1 MNFAFLDD
9 GRPAGA
15 DALRALA
22 VANYGHFTSMQVRGG
37 AVRGLDLHL
46 RRLQAATGE
55 LFGVGLDA
63 ARVRAAMRAA
73 VEAAGGDCSLRVT
86 VFSRQF
92 DHRRPLPPVP
102 VEVLATVSPAASAA
116 GAIRVKCFEFVRTL
130 PQVKHV
136 GTFPLFHYRRQAL
149 AAGFD
154 DALFV
159 DARGDVVE
167 GSLWNVGFWDGQSV
181 LWPTGPALRGT
192 MEQLLQRGLEQI
204 GVPQRSLRLRP
215 EAGADPAG
223 AGFAG
228 AFAVNATGI
237 QPIVA
242 IDGRDC
248 LQAAELPGLLQRAL
262 ETQPWQ
268 AV

>member
-1 MNFAFLDD
+1 MNLAFLD
-9 GRPAGA
+9 GQPADA

-46 RRLQAATGE
+46 QRLQAATQE
-55 LFGVGLDA
+55 LFGVALDA
-63 ARVRAAMRAA
+63 ARVQAAMRAA
-73 VEAAGGDCSLRVT
+73 VAAAGGECSLRVT
-86 VFSRQF
+86 VFSRRF
-92 DHRRPLPPVP
+92 DHRKPLQPVP
-102 VEVLATVSPAASAA
+102 VDVLATVAPTAAAA

-159 DARGDVVE
+159 DAHGDVVE
-167 GSLWNVGFWDGQSV
+167 GSVWNAGFWDGQAV

-192 MEQLLQRGLEQI
+192 MEQLLQRGLDAI

-215 EAGADPAG
+215 EAGANL
-223 AGFAG
+223 AG

-237 QPIVA
+237 QPITA
-242 IDGRDC
+242 IDGRAC
-248 LQAAELPGLLQRAL
+248 PQAAELPGLLQRAL